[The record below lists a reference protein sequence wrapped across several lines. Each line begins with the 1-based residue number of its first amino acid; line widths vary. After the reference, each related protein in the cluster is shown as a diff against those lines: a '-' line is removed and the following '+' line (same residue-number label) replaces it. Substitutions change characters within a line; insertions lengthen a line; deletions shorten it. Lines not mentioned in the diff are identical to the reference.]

1 MKKNIEILLSNKTI
15 EVHFNK
21 ELKNHKIKVIFEIVN
36 TYQLICVDL
45 EIKSNNK
52 VELSSTEIRKINIH
66 TLIKRSIKAIESFKK
81 IDPKDFNTKTKGMYD
96 DNIPYTKIIK
106 QIKDRE
112 IRDRGILLT
121 LYAYIYQKESRNY
134 GDNTSKRLS
143 DLLNYSE
150 AYIKNL
156 TKEIFNKKYIKN
168 NYKGSSGGILTTK
181 SLNYLNSL

>member
-81 IDPKDFNTKTKGMYD
+81 IDPKDFKSKTKGLYD
-96 DNIPYTKIIK
+96 DNVPY
-106 QIKDRE
+106 
-112 IRDRGILLT
+112 
-121 LYAYIYQKESRNY
+121 
-134 GDNTSKRLS
+134 
-143 DLLNYSE
+143 
-150 AYIKNL
+150 KNL
-156 TKEIFNKKYIKN
+156 
-168 NYKGSSGGILTTK
+168 
-181 SLNYLNSL
+181 